1 MAFDDAPSGPQ
12 EARGASA
19 AQESGQGETRALRLR
34 WSHRTSL
41 LHQRGF
47 QAQSLAFCEILG
59 ISFEFEFTLFELS
72 LLNDLDDPLTAE
84 KND

>member
-1 MAFDDAPSGPQ
+1 
-12 EARGASA
+12 
-19 AQESGQGETRALRLR
+19 
-34 WSHRTSL
+34 